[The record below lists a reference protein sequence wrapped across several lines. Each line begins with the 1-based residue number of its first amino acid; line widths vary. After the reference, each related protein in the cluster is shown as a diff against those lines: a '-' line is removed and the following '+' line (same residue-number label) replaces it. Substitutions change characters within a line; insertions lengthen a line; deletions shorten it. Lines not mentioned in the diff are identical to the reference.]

1 METLRRR
8 EGGASVEESD
18 QDYLFEQFRVDRG
31 CLGYIVASARRAAI
45 FDPEVEMV
53 EPMLDFVFEHGLKPA
68 YIVDTHTHADHVSGA
83 RELKTKT
90 TAKIVMHEKAPASCV
105 DIRVEDGDR
114 LEVGDLSIK
123 FIHTPGH
130 AKDLVSVLLPD
141 RILTADALL
150 IGSCGRTD
158 LPNGNAV
165 RQYHT
170 LYYTLPLPPRRPARL
185 PGTRLQRPRTLDP
198 EGGEEKQPQNAL
210 RHRRRVRRV
219 HGKGEPRHTHPR
231 LPTGRRPQSKHGMKG
246 RFQLLLSL
254 KLGASWRGETM
265 SVIDELLRNNEEY
278 ASTFDKGRSA
288 DAPGKARGRGHLHGR
303 PFEPV
308 RHARAQRRATPTLYA
323 TPEA

>member
-1 METLRRR
+1 MDALLRR
-8 EGGASVEESD
+8 EGGASVEDREE
-18 QDYLFEQFRVDRG
+18 YLFEQFGVERG
-31 CLGYIVASARRAAI
+31 CLGYIVASARRAAV
-45 FDPEVEMV
+45 FDPEAEMV

-68 YIVDTHTHADHVSGA
+68 YIVDTHTHADHISGV
-83 RELKTKT
+83 REFKAKT

-170 LYYTLPLPPRRPARL
+170 LYYTYRSLPDDLL
-185 PGTRLQRPRTLDP
+185 VYPGHDYNGHEHSTLK
-198 EGGEEKQPQNAL
+198 EEKTTNPKML
-210 RHRRRVRRV
+210 FDTEEDFVRYMEKENPDTLTPV
-219 HGKGEPRHTHPR
+219 Y
-231 LPTGRRPQSKHGMKG
+231 
-246 RFQLLLSL
+246 QL
-254 KLGASWRGETM
+254 
-265 SVIDELLRNNEEY
+265 
-278 ASTFDKGRSA
+278 A
-288 DAPGKARGRGHLHGR
+288 DALKANM
-303 PFEPV
+303 
-308 RHARAQRRATPTLYA
+308 A
-323 TPEA
+323 